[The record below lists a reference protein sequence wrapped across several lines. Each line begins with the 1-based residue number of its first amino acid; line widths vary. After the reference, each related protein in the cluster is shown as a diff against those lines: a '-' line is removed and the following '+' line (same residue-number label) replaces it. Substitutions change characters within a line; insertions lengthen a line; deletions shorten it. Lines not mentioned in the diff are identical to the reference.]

1 MRERERE
8 REREK
13 SCLPHSG
20 ECLGHVTI
28 RGGKTKNSYPRVF
41 SKMRGIAS
49 DDAAKA
55 GQFFERAFCAFVLL
69 EKLMTQLSLGL
80 SR

>member
-1 MRERERE
+1 
-8 REREK
+8 
-13 SCLPHSG
+13 
-20 ECLGHVTI
+20 
-28 RGGKTKNSYPRVF
+28 
-41 SKMRGIAS
+41 MRGIAS